1 MFENN
6 KILVVIPARG
16 YSKNIPRK
24 NLRLL
29 GEKPLI
35 YYSID
40 VARASQYVD
49 DVVVSTEDSEIASI
63 VEKYGTSVVMR
74 SSQLATDETLLD
86 TVIYEA
92 MLQKEKLAFDEY
104 DIVITIQPS
113 SPLLKTETLDR
124 TIEKFADFNIDSVI
138 SVVDDKNLRW
148 GFDEENK
155 RYFPFYS
162 ERLYKDLLPK
172 TFKETGGILATKRNF
187 VTPTSRLGIN
197 IDLIEISSEESVE
210 INTYEDWWI
219 ASNYLRK
226 LKIAIVV
233 DAYDEIGTGH
243 MYRCLSMASK
253 LVFHDVVFFVNRN
266 HQLGIDI
273 IEDYNYKYQ
282 TYAGKT
288 ELLDL
293 FEKFNPK
300 IIINDVGDT
309 SYDYMADLVSKDYY
323 TINFEDFG
331 SGSDFADVVF
341 DSLYEHESDEK
352 FFVGHEYYILKDE
365 FYLHQPKIITND
377 VNNVLIDFAPN
388 DTNNLSQKVLE
399 GVLATGFSG
408 RINVILGSGCE
419 NIDELRNKYEL
430 MPNVQ
435 FYTTVDSISDFMI
448 LADVAFISGGRIMY
462 QLCSLGIPSIIVC
475 KDERETKALFG
486 SPENGFINMGQG
498 LYLSSEDIAN
508 QFNTVVNDFE
518 LRYAMNQKMLSVDL
532 KHGFDEVWGVVKSKY
547 REFNLNKKKDNQL

>member
-40 VARASQYVD
+40 VAKASQYVD

-63 VEKYGTSVVMR
+63 VEKYGTSVVKR
-74 SSQLATDETLLD
+74 PVELATDEASLD

-113 SPLLKTETLDR
+113 SPLLKPETLDR
-124 TIEKFADFNIDSVI
+124 AIEKFADFNIDSVI

-148 GFDEENK
+148 GFDEENG

-162 ERLYKDLLPK
+162 ERLYRDLLPN
-172 TFKETGGILATKRNF
+172 TFKETGGILATRRNF
-187 VTPTSRLGIN
+187 VAPTSRLGLN
-197 IDLIEISSEESVE
+197 IDLIEISREESVE

-219 ASNYLRK
+219 ANTYLRK
-226 LKIAIVV
+226 MKIAFVV
-233 DAYDEIGTGH
+233 DAYDQIGTGH

-266 HQLGIDI
+266 YQLGIDI
-273 IEDYNYKYQ
+273 INDYNYKYQ
-282 TYAGKT
+282 TYDGRT
-288 ELLDL
+288 ELLSL
-293 FEKFNPK
+293 FENFNPK

-309 SYDYMADLVSKDYY
+309 SYDYMVELTSRGYY
-323 TINFEDFG
+323 VINFEDFG
-331 SGSDFADVVF
+331 SGADLADLVF

-365 FYLHQPKIITND
+365 FFLHQPKIITHD
-377 VNNVLIDFAPN
+377 VKNVLIDFVPN
-388 DTNNLSQKVLE
+388 DTLNLSQKVLDA
-399 GVLATGFSG
+399 VLASGFSG
-408 RINVILGSGCE
+408 RINVILGYGYE
-419 NIDELRNKYEL
+419 DVEELITRYEL
-430 MPNVQ
+430 MQNVQ

-448 LADVAFISGGRIMY
+448 SADIAFVSGGRSMY
-462 QLCSLGIPSIIVC
+462 QVCSLGIPSIVIC
-475 KDERETKALFG
+475 KDERETKNLFG
-486 SPENGFINMGQG
+486 SPENGFVNMGIG
-498 LYLSSEDIAN
+498 SYLSQEEIIN
-508 QFNTVVNDFE
+508 QFNEVANDFE
-518 LRYAMNQKMLSVDL
+518 LRQAMNKRMLDIDL
-532 KHGFDEVWGVVKSKY
+532 KHGFEEVWGVVKSKY
-547 REFNLNKKKDNQL
+547 REFKLDNSK

>member
-40 VARASQYVD
+40 VAKASQYVD

-63 VEKYGTSVVMR
+63 VEKYGTSVVKR
-74 SSQLATDETLLD
+74 PVELATDEASLD

-113 SPLLKTETLDR
+113 SPLLKPETLDR
-124 TIEKFADFNIDSVI
+124 AIEKFADFNIDSVI

-148 GFDEENK
+148 GFDEENG

-162 ERLYKDLLPK
+162 ERLYRDLLPN
-172 TFKETGGILATKRNF
+172 TFKETGGILATRRNF
-187 VTPTSRLGIN
+187 VAPTSRLGLN
-197 IDLIEISSEESVE
+197 IDLIEISREESVE

-219 ASNYLRK
+219 ANTYLRK
-226 LKIAIVV
+226 MKIAFVV
-233 DAYDEIGTGH
+233 DAYDQIGTGH

-266 HQLGIDI
+266 YQLGIDI
-273 IEDYNYKYQ
+273 IKDYNYKYQ
-282 TYAGKT
+282 TYDGRT
-288 ELLDL
+288 ELLSL
-293 FEKFNPK
+293 FENFNPK

-309 SYDYMADLVSKDYY
+309 SYDYMVELTSRGYY
-323 TINFEDFG
+323 VINFEDFG
-331 SGSDFADVVF
+331 SGADLADLVF

-365 FYLHQPKIITND
+365 FFLHQPKIITHD
-377 VNNVLIDFAPN
+377 VKNVLIDFAPN
-388 DTNNLSQKVLE
+388 DTFNLSQKVLDA
-399 GVLATGFSG
+399 VLASGFSG
-408 RINVILGSGCE
+408 RINVILGYGYE
-419 NIDELRNKYEL
+419 DVEELITRYEL
-430 MPNVQ
+430 MQNVQ

-448 LADVAFISGGRIMY
+448 SADIAFVSGGRSMY
-462 QLCSLGIPSIIVC
+462 QVCSLGIPSIVIC
-475 KDERETKALFG
+475 KDERETKNLFG
-486 SPENGFINMGQG
+486 SPENGFVNMGIG
-498 LYLSSEDIAN
+498 SYLSQEEIIN
-508 QFNTVVNDFE
+508 QFNEVANDFE
-518 LRYAMNQKMLSVDL
+518 LRQAMNKRMLDIDL
-532 KHGFDEVWGVVKSKY
+532 KHGFEEVWGVVKSKY
-547 REFNLNKKKDNQL
+547 REFKLDNSK

>member
-40 VARASQYVD
+40 VAKASQYVD
-49 DVVVSTEDSEIASI
+49 DVVVSTEDSEVASI

-74 SSQLATDETLLD
+74 PAQMASDETLLD
-86 TVIYEA
+86 TVVYEA
-92 MLQKEKLAFDEY
+92 MLQKEKLSFDEY

-113 SPLLKTETLDR
+113 SPLLKPETLDR
-124 TIEKFADFNIDSVI
+124 AIEKFADFNIDSVI

-172 TFKETGGILATKRNF
+172 TFKETGGILATRRRF
-187 VTPTSRLGIN
+187 VTETSRLGIN

-219 ASNYLRK
+219 ANNYLRK
-226 LKIAIVV
+226 LKIALVV
-233 DAYDEIGTGH
+233 DAHDQIGTGH
-243 MYRCLSMASK
+243 MYRCLSMASR
-253 LVFHDVVFFVNRN
+253 LVFHDVVFFVNKN

-273 IEDYNYKYQ
+273 INGYNYNYQ
-282 TYAGKT
+282 TYGGKS
-288 ELLDL
+288 ELLSL

-309 SYDYMADLVSKDYY
+309 SYDYMADLTSRGYY
-323 TINFEDFG
+323 IINFEDFG

-352 FFVGHEYYILKDE
+352 FFVGKDYYILKDE
-365 FYLHQPKIITND
+365 FYLHQPKIVTKD
-377 VNNVLIDFAPN
+377 VKNVLIDFAPN

-408 RINVILGSGCE
+408 RINVILGSGHE
-419 NIDELRNKYEL
+419 NAEELISKYEL

-435 FYTTVDSISDFMI
+435 FYTTVESISDFMI
-448 LADVAFISGGRIMY
+448 SADVAFTSGGRIMY
-462 QLCSLGIPSIIVC
+462 QLCSLGIPSIVVC

-486 SPENGFINMGQG
+486 SFEDGFINMGQG
-498 LYLSSEDIAN
+498 SYLSSEDIAN
-508 QFNTVVNDFE
+508 QFVQVVENFE
-518 LRYAMNQKMLSVDL
+518 LRQEMNQKMLAVDL
-532 KHGFDEVWGVVKSKY
+532 KHGFDDIWGVVKSEY
-547 REFNLNKKKDNQL
+547 RKFKNG

>member
-49 DVVVSTEDSEIASI
+49 DVVVSTEDSEIASM
-63 VEKYGTSVVMR
+63 VEKYGTSVVR
-74 SSQLATDETLLD
+74 RPLELATDEASLD

-92 MLQKEKLAFDEY
+92 MLQKEKIAFDEY

-113 SPLLKTETLDR
+113 SPLLKTETLNR
-124 TIEKFADFNIDSVI
+124 AIEKFADFNVDSVI
-138 SVVDDKNLRW
+138 SAVDDRNLRW

-162 ERLYKDLLPK
+162 ERLYKDFLPK
-172 TFKETGGILATKRNF
+172 TFKETGGILATRRNF
-187 VTPTSRLGIN
+187 VTPTSRLGLN
-197 IDLIEISSEESVE
+197 IDLIEISHEESVE

-219 ASNYLRK
+219 ANNYLRK
-226 LKIAIVV
+226 LKIAVVV

-253 LVFHDVVFFVNRN
+253 LVFHEVVFFVNRN

-273 IEDYNYKYQ
+273 INDYNYKYQ
-282 TYAGKT
+282 TYDGKS

-300 IIINDVGDT
+300 MIINDVGDT
-309 SYDYMADLVSKDYY
+309 SYDYMADLTTRGYY
-323 TINFEDFG
+323 IINFEDFG
-331 SGSDFADVVF
+331 SGADFADLVF
-341 DSLYEHESDEK
+341 DSLYEHESDGK
-352 FFVGHEYYILKDE
+352 FFVGHDYYILKDE
-365 FYLHQPKIITND
+365 FYTHQPKLITNE

-388 DTNNLSQKVLE
+388 DTLNLSQKVLDAL
-399 GVLATGFSG
+399 LASGFSG
-408 RINVILGSGCE
+408 RINVILGSGYE
-419 NIDELRNKYEL
+419 NVEELKNKYEL

-435 FYTTVDSISDFMI
+435 FYTTVSTISDFI
-448 LADVAFISGGRIMY
+448 ISADVAFISGGRIMY
-462 QLCSLGIPSIIVC
+462 QVCSLGIPSIIIC
-475 KDERETKALFG
+475 RDDQETKNVFG
-486 SPENGFINMGQG
+486 SSENGFVNMGMG
-498 LYLSSEDIAN
+498 AYLSQEDIIK
-508 QFNTVVNDFE
+508 QFNEVVDDFE
-518 LRYAMNQKMLSVDL
+518 LRNAMSKRMLEIDL
-532 KHGFDEVWGVVKSKY
+532 KHGFEKIADIVKSNY
-547 REFNLNKKKDNQL
+547 REFKLKN